1 MVDAAAR
8 PAVGPRDGG
17 GSVCVSTVGFDGA
30 MDRRGVVG
38 AVTAVAVVAAG
49 GAGFWWWRHDQ
60 AEKEADRAARAE
72 VAAYASG
79 WSQRSFAKAGADFTT
94 PAEAVQ
100 ADFTRTTAGL
110 GTGPVSATAGP
121 VRRSGD
127 RATSTLRVTWNLPG
141 GVPWSYDVPVTVAK
155 QRDGSWAV
163 SLPADRSPWY
173 PGLKKADT
181 LRASRTWGTRGDL
194 LDRSGAALMPL
205 GKVYPVQLDPSRAT
219 AATAKAL
226 ESIVD
231 EPAGTLV
238 AKLATAQKAGSKAP
252 IPVIT
257 YRQSDFDARRDALD
271 ALKGVIYPAREQPLG
286 PTRTFG
292 QPLLG
297 SFGAVSA
304 EKVAAGKGRYTAGDY
319 AGISGL
325 QGQYDTTLGGTAGV
339 TVTASSAPD
348 TPLFEKAAVDG
359 KDVRT
364 TLDTSVQEAAES
376 ALAGTGSVPS
386 ALVAVDVRTGDVLA
400 SANSPALGFDR
411 AITGRY
417 PPGSS
422 LKVATTYALLTGK
435 KVTPTTPVT
444 CPKTVVVDGR
454 SYKNFEGEQLGTPD
468 FADDF
473 AHSCN
478 TAFVQLSSKLGD
490 GDLAAAGKA
499 LGIGAG
505 WAKTL
510 GVAGA
515 FDGSIPVN
523 NGKTDKASA
532 SIGQGR
538 NLVSPLALAV
548 MAGSVARGSYVP
560 PALVTD
566 PAPAGTDRSP
576 QQLDAGVV
584 DQLRTLMGRVVSDG
598 TATVLRGTPGGPVHG
613 KTGTA
618 EYGNEK
624 PPRTHAWF
632 IGYQGDLAFA
642 VLVEEGR
649 SGGAVA
655 APIAKAFLTTLATK

>member
-1 MVDAAAR
+1 
-8 PAVGPRDGG
+8 
-17 GSVCVSTVGFDGA
+17 

-38 AVTAVAVVAAG
+38 AVAAVAVVAAG

-60 AEKEADRAARAE
+60 AGQQADRGARAE

-79 WSQRSFAKAGADFTT
+79 WSQRSFAKAGTVFTS
-94 PAEAVQ
+94 PAATVQ
-100 ADFTRTTAGL
+100 ADFTRATSGL
-110 GTGPVSATAGP
+110 GSGPVTVVPDA
-121 VRRSGD
+121 VRRAGD
-127 RATSTLRVTWNLPG
+127 RATATLRVTWTLPG
-141 GVPWSYDVPVTVAK
+141 GVPWSYDAPVTVVR
-155 QRDGSWAV
+155 QRGGSWAV
-163 SLPADRSPWY
+163 SLPADASPWH
-173 PGLKKADT
+173 PRLKKADR
-181 LRASRTWGTRGDL
+181 LVASRTWGTRGDL
-194 LDRSGAALMPL
+194 LDRSGTALMPL

-219 AATAKAL
+219 PETARQL
-226 ESIVD
+226 EAIVG
-231 EPAGTLV
+231 EPSGSLV
-238 AKLATAQKAGSKAP
+238 AKLAAAQKAGSKSP

-257 YRQSDFDARRDALD
+257 YRQSDFDSRRDRLD
-271 ALKGVIYPAREQPLG
+271 TLKGVIYPARQQPLA

-297 SFGAVSA
+297 SFGPVSA
-304 EKVAAGKGRYTAGDY
+304 EQVASGKGRYTAGDY
-319 AGISGL
+319 AGTSGL
-325 QGQYDTTLGGTAGV
+325 QGQYDATLGGTPGI
-339 TVTASSAPD
+339 TVTASSAPG
-348 TPLFEKAAVDG
+348 TPLFQKAAVDG
-359 KDVRT
+359 KDVKT
-364 TLDTSVQEAAES
+364 TLDPKVQQAAEK
-376 ALAGTGSVPS
+376 ALTGTGNVPS

-400 SANSPALGFDR
+400 SANSPELGLDR

-422 LKVATTYALLTGK
+422 LKVATSYALLTGG

-444 CPKTVVVDGR
+444 CPKTFVVDGR
-454 SYKNFEGEQLGTPD
+454 SYKNFEGEELGTPD

-478 TAFVQLSSKLGD
+478 TAFVQLSTKLGD

-505 WAKTL
+505 WAKLL
-510 GVAGA
+510 GVDGA
-515 FDGSIPVN
+515 FEGSIPTN
-523 NGKTDKASA
+523 NGKTDKAAA

-548 MAGSVARGSYVP
+548 MAGSVARGAYVP

-566 PAPAGTDRSP
+566 PAPQGADRSP

-584 DQLRTLMGRVVSDG
+584 DQLRGLMGRVVTDG
-598 TATVLRGTPGGPVHG
+598 TATVLRGTPGGTVSG

-618 EYGNEK
+618 EFGTGN
-624 PPRTHAWF
+624 PPKTHAWF

-649 SGGAVA
+649 SGGEVA
-655 APIAKAFLTTLATK
+655 APIAKAFLTTLAGG